1 MNIDWSKAPE
11 DATYYSPGTDDYSS
25 CWVKWVGSELHGW
38 LVRFD
43 TSWSRLVAQE
53 KDHHQIS
60 MHVERPKKQE
70 AWNGSG
76 KPPIGIECEV
86 RCNDVWN
93 ICKTLAYHQVSDTA
107 VAVHFLDGSNSL
119 FWCGTFRPI
128 KTAEQL
134 AEEEKKQAIDDMQ
147 RIYEESMLDYSSRL
161 GHASRPAIK
170 ALYEAGY
177 RKQ

>member
-11 DATYYSPGTDDYSS
+11 DATHYSPGTDDYSS

-53 KDHHQIS
+53 KDHNQIS

-70 AWNGSG
+70 SWDGRGLPPVGAQCEAELYHGGVWIEGFVAYYGKAHFIFESNQLTVGVEISG
-76 KPPIGIECEV
+76 KI
-86 RCNDVWN
+86 R
-93 ICKTLAYHQVSDTA
+93 TSA
-107 VAVHFLDGSNSL
+107 
-119 FWCGTFRPI
+119 FRPI

-134 AEEEKKQAIDDMQ
+134 AGEEKK
-147 RIYEESMLDYSSRL
+147 E
-161 GHASRPAIK
+161 AIK
-170 ALYEAGY
+170 QICIDAGCPEMTPGQLRVAEILYDKGY